1 MSARVQT
8 WMWMAQR
15 ASAGLLAVT
24 VTVHLITLIYAVR
37 GGLSAAEII
46 ARLQGNVAWLC
57 FYVIFIV
64 AAAVHAPIGVRTILL
79 ESTPLSPRV
88 ADALSGVLLITIL
101 VAGLRAVFG
110 LYGFPG

>member
-1 MSARVQT
+1 VTARVQT

-15 ASAGLLAVT
+15 ASAALLAVT

-57 FYVIFIV
+57 FYVIFIL
-64 AAAVHAPIGVRTILL
+64 AAAVHAPIGLRTILL
-79 ESTPLSPRV
+79 ESTPLRPRV
-88 ADALSGVLLITIL
+88 ADALGGLLLITIL
-101 VAGLRAVFG
+101 VAGLRAVSG
-110 LYGFPG
+110 LYGFSG